1 MYNKK
6 FRVPVAQIKN
16 IKLNKRIGQKY
27 PEHGARTEK
36 ERTEENKRK
45 KTQDK

>member
-1 MYNKK
+1 MYNEKLD
-6 FRVPVAQIKN
+6 PSDPNKN
-16 IKLNKRIGQKY
+16 ITLTKRIGQKY